1 MNIESE
7 VHMFYWNKDKLKVFE
22 LEQEVEF
29 LRRRLDLQ
37 AQALEDAI
45 DRTERIEKAPHDY
58 RVDGTPRQRPGRR
71 AGV

>member
-1 MNIESE
+1 
-7 VHMFYWNKDKLKVFE
+7 MFYWNKDKLKVFE

-37 AQALEDAI
+37 AQALEDVI
-45 DRTERIEKAPHDY
+45 DRTERLEKAPHGY

>member
-1 MNIESE
+1 
-7 VHMFYWNKDKLKVFE
+7 MFYWNKDKLKVFE

-37 AQALEDAI
+37 AQALEDVI
-45 DRTERIEKAPHDY
+45 DRIERIEMAPNGY

-71 AGV
+71 AGA

>member
-1 MNIESE
+1 
-7 VHMFYWNKDKLKVFE
+7 MFYWNKDKLKVFE

-45 DRTERIEKAPHDY
+45 DRIERIEMAPNGY
-58 RVDGTPRQRPGRR
+58 RVDGKPRQRPGRR
-71 AGV
+71 AGVF

>member
-1 MNIESE
+1 
-7 VHMFYWNKDKLKVFE
+7 MFYWNKDKLKVFE

-37 AQALEDAI
+37 AQALEDVI
-45 DRTERIEKAPHDY
+45 DRIERIEMAPNGY

>member
-1 MNIESE
+1 
-7 VHMFYWNKDKLKVFE
+7 MFYWNKDKLKVFE

-45 DRTERIEKAPHDY
+45 DRIERLEKAPY
-58 RVDGTPRQRPGRR
+58 GYKADGTPRQRPGRR
-71 AGV
+71 VGV

>member
-1 MNIESE
+1 
-7 VHMFYWNKDKLKVFE
+7 MFYWNKDKLKVFE

-37 AQALEDAI
+37 AQALEDVI
-45 DRTERIEKAPHDY
+45 DRTERIEMAPNGY